1 MNELRDIHG
10 FCDSVKL
17 GWVRLEMADSAG
29 VADFPVSQAGFFGIP
44 GGEGVEQLP
53 GSEINRDQG
62 TGKSKRVRARSRNLT
77 ISFEQTAWNFNRN
90 SARAEGE
97 PRLGEGSFEC

>member
-44 GGEGVEQLP
+44 GGEGGGAAAGV
-53 GSEINRDQG
+53 RDQQG
-62 TGKSKRVRARSRNLT
+62 SRNREIKT
-77 ISFEQTAWNFNRN
+77 CS
-90 SARAEGE
+90 GE
-97 PRLGEGSFEC
+97 VAQFDDLLRTDCLEFQSKFGSG